1 MTGAV
6 TLALAACARPPQ
18 TAADIVARSVEA
30 HGGAA
35 LTSWRTMTVTGR
47 VRLQDGIAYNAAYTL
62 YAQAPGKL
70 RVEHDLTADRGR
82 AFYEYFLNDGVA
94 WTRRNLVVSAYDP
107 ARAQRLLDH
116 CVGVA
121 YYTRPGITLE
131 RLADAEAAWPA
142 VEGWE
147 AAAVPAPRRA
157 FIVAA
162 RVGADTRELAIDAE
176 TFHLLRETIGPV
188 TRYYGDVR
196 PFGAVRLST
205 RVLEVVRSPTR
216 ETATPFV
223 IESVVLNA
231 PIDAALFTEDRP
243 KGGRAGRAAGAAPE

>member
-1 MTGAV
+1 VAAAAA
-6 TLALAACARPPQ
+6 LALAACARPPQ
-18 TAADIVARSVEA
+18 TAADIVARSVDA

-35 LTSWRTMTVTGR
+35 LTSWRTMTVTGT

-82 AFYEYFLNDGVA
+82 AFYEYFLNGGVA

-131 RLADAEAAWPA
+131 RLADAEAAWPP
-142 VEGWE
+142 VEGWD
-147 AAAVPAPRRA
+147 AAAVPGPRRA
-157 FIVAA
+157 YVLTA
-162 RVGADTRELAIDAE
+162 RVGADSRELAIDTE
-176 TFHLLRETIGPV
+176 TFHVLRETIGTA

-196 PFGAVRLST
+196 AFGALRLPT
-205 RVLEVVRSPTR
+205 RVLEVVKTQNRQ
-216 ETATPFV
+216 TATPFV
-223 IESVVLNA
+223 IVSVVVDA
-231 PIDAALFTEDRP
+231 PLDAALFTEDQP